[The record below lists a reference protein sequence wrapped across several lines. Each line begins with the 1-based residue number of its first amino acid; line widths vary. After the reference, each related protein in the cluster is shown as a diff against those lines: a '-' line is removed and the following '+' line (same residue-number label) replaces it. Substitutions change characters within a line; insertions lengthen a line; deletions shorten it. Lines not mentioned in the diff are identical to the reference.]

1 MFGGAHGGF
10 EAASVDRITHIRR
23 PLSNLR
29 PVNGD
34 TNGGGASAARATE
47 SQPSSGSHAHPAM
60 DSEADST
67 NAGAVGE
74 QGGQPAGDVAWEQVR
89 SRQLA
94 WTQRVRAA
102 LLPIGLL
109 VAAALNTGT
118 PAAAITLAAVG
129 CCIFALL
136 FGIAGR
142 TARSWKFLERP
153 DDLLIE
159 HGILVRRQ
167 VVVPYGRMQFVDI
180 KVGPLERM
188 LGIATLQLHTAA
200 AASDAR
206 IPGLAPARAEQLRD
220 RLAARGE
227 ARMAGL

>member
-1 MFGGAHGGF
+1 M
-10 EAASVDRITHIRR
+10 
-23 PLSNLR
+23 
-29 PVNGD
+29 
-34 TNGGGASAARATE
+34 
-47 SQPSSGSHAHPAM
+47 GS
-60 DSEADST
+60 DVDST
-67 NAGAVGE
+67 HTGMATGAIGAP
-74 QGGQPAGDVAWEQVR
+74 GGDSAWEQVL

-94 WTQRVRAA
+94 WTQRVRTA
-102 LLPIGLL
+102 LLPISLL
-109 VAAALNTGT
+109 LAAALTTST
-118 PAAAITLAAVG
+118 PPASITLGAVG
-129 CCIFALL
+129 CCLLALF
-136 FGIAGR
+136 FGVAGR

-159 HGILVRRQ
+159 HGIMVRRQ

-227 ARMAGL
+227 ARLAGL

>member
-1 MFGGAHGGF
+1 M
-10 EAASVDRITHIRR
+10 
-23 PLSNLR
+23 
-29 PVNGD
+29 
-34 TNGGGASAARATE
+34 
-47 SQPSSGSHAHPAM
+47 
-60 DSEADST
+60 
-67 NAGAVGE
+67 NAGMAVGAADGP
-74 QGGQPAGDVAWEQVR
+74 GGRQAGDVAWERVL

-94 WTQRVRAA
+94 WTQRVRTA

-109 VAAALNTGT
+109 VAAALSTGT
-118 PAAAITLAAVG
+118 PAASITLAAVG
-129 CCIFALL
+129 CCVFALL

-159 HGILVRRQ
+159 HGVLLRRQ

-180 KVGPLERM
+180 KIGPLERM

-220 RLAARGE
+220 LLAARGE
-227 ARMAGL
+227 ARLAGL

>member
-1 MFGGAHGGF
+1 MGS
-10 EAASVDRITHIRR
+10 EVD
-23 PLSNLR
+23 SK
-29 PVNGD
+29 
-34 TNGGGASAARATE
+34 
-47 SQPSSGSHAHPAM
+47 
-60 DSEADST
+60 
-67 NAGAVGE
+67 NAGAAGE
-74 QGGQPAGDVAWEQVR
+74 QGGQPAGAVAWEQVL

-102 LLPIGLL
+102 LLPVSLL
-109 VAAALNTGT
+109 VAAALTTGT
-118 PAAAITLAAVG
+118 PAAAITLATVG
-129 CCIFALL
+129 CCIFVLF

-159 HGILVRRQ
+159 HGILLRRQ

-180 KVGPLERM
+180 KVGPLERV

>member
-1 MFGGAHGGF
+1 MA
-10 EAASVDRITHIRR
+10 
-23 PLSNLR
+23 
-29 PVNGD
+29 
-34 TNGGGASAARATE
+34 
-47 SQPSSGSHAHPAM
+47 
-60 DSEADST
+60 
-67 NAGAVGE
+67 AGAVGE
-74 QGGQPAGDVAWEQVR
+74 PGGQSAGDVVWER
-89 SRQLA
+89 ILFRRLA

-118 PAAAITLAAVG
+118 PAVAITLAAVG
-129 CCIFALL
+129 CCVFAL
-136 FGIAGR
+136 FFSIAGR
-142 TARSWKFLERP
+142 TARSWRFLERP

-159 HGILVRRQ
+159 HGILLRRQ

-180 KVGPLERM
+180 KIGPVERM

-206 IPGLAPARAEQLRD
+206 IRGLAPARAEQLRD
-220 RLAARGE
+220 LLAARGE

>member
-1 MFGGAHGGF
+1 MKG
-10 EAASVDRITHIRR
+10 DR
-23 PLSNLR
+23 
-29 PVNGD
+29 
-34 TNGGGASAARATE
+34 NGGGASAAQATG
-47 SQPSSGSHAHPAM
+47 SQSGPGPGPGPDPGSHAHPAM
-60 DSEADST
+60 GGEADST
-67 NAGAVGE
+67 KGGTVAGPGGE
-74 QGGQPAGDVAWEQVR
+74 PGWQSAGDVAWERVL
-89 SRQLA
+89 SRRLA

-109 VAAALNTGT
+109 IAAALTTGT
-118 PAAAITLAAVG
+118 PAAAIALAAVG
-129 CCIFALL
+129 FCIFALL

-180 KVGPLERM
+180 KVGPLERV

-227 ARMAGL
+227 ARLAGL

>member
-1 MFGGAHGGF
+1 MFRPIPIPH
-10 EAASVDRITHIRR
+10 TRR
-23 PLSNLR
+23 PLSNLGI
-29 PVNGD
+29 VTGD
-34 TNGGGASAARATE
+34 MNDGGAAVAR
-47 SQPSSGSHAHPAM
+47 
-60 DSEADST
+60 
-67 NAGAVGE
+67 
-74 QGGQPAGDVAWEQVR
+74 GGQRAEEVAWERVL

-109 VAAALNTGT
+109 IAAALTTST
-118 PAAAITLAAVG
+118 PSAAITLAAVG
-129 CCIFALL
+129 CCIFVL
-136 FGIAGR
+136 FFSIAGR

-159 HGILVRRQ
+159 HGILLRRQ

-220 RLAARGE
+220 LLAARGE
-227 ARMAGL
+227 ARLAGL